1 MLFTQEKYDA
11 VLKKIASIRNSK
23 GITQS
28 EMGERMGLSQSAY
41 LKIEKGHSKLDMQR
55 FLSVLIIFKMSGK
68 DFFGDIDDID
78 SLTSFSNKF

>member
-1 MLFTQEKYDA
+1 MYEKKNWTMLFTQEKYDA

-41 LKIEKGHSKLDMQR
+41 LKIEKGHSKLEIQR
-55 FLSVLIIFKMSGK
+55 LLTILYKLDISPKEFFEDFK
-68 DFFGDIDDID
+68 
-78 SLTSFSNKF
+78 